1 MGMVIDW
8 NIDLIFE
15 TSEIR
20 EEHMDRICDLVKE
33 SGLFNP
39 DEFCCIDVGCASVT
53 TWTSNWSASEE
64 MEDLL
69 HRIAMEAP
77 CSIVAY
83 HQAEGGSEYKDTYEG
98 RSIVH
103 YRPIIEWIQSSCEE
117 RD

>member
-20 EEHMDRICDLVKE
+20 EKHMDKICEIVKE
-33 SGLFNP
+33 SGLFDP
-39 DEFCCIDVGCASVT
+39 EEFCCIDIGCASVT
-53 TWTSNWSASEE
+53 TWTANWSASEE

-69 HRIAMEAP
+69 HQIAMAAP
-77 CSIVAY
+77 CTIVCY
-83 HQAEGGSEYKDTYEG
+83 HQAEGGNQYKDVYES
-98 RSIVH
+98 RSIVRYSPVVH
-103 YRPIIEWIQSSCEE
+103 WVQSSCEE